1 LCHDAAATAL
11 VLTSSE
17 SDGRVD
23 DVGSASTVEVPIAQ
37 VKRGSVCKVL
47 PGSNVPVDG
56 VIVSGNA
63 EVDESMITGEPV
75 AVHKAVGD
83 TVFGST
89 VNQAGVLFVR
99 ATGVG
104 KDSAVSQ
111 IVALVQ
117 EAQTSRPPIQDFVDK
132 VSGVFV
138 PFVVVVSL
146 ITLVSWWI
154 VGAVGALPHEWR
166 AKGESWHLFAIMKG
180 VAVVTVACPCA
191 LGLAAPTA
199 IMVGTGVGASQ
210 GILIKDG
217 GALEKLKNVKAIVF
231 DKTGTITAGVMSVAD
246 FHVFETAV
254 LSKAKIW
261 AAIGGAESN
270 STHPIAKALQT
281 AAKIHGSGATLPA
294 PVDFV
299 ATAGRG
305 IACSIEGMDVRVG
318 NTTFM
323 TESGVDVLPVR
334 CVPAFRRRYPVDV
347 FLCTHWALG
356 LLFCSGCDDGA

>member
-1 LCHDAAATAL
+1 VVPYQGAPDTSPDAAHATA
-11 VLTSSE
+11 
-17 SDGRVD
+17 
-23 DVGSASTVEVPIAQ
+23 VELPIAQ
-37 VKRGSVCKVL
+37 VKRGDVCKVL
-47 PGSNVPVDG
+47 PGSKVPVDG
-56 VIVSGNA
+56 VVVAGNSD
-63 EVDESMITGEPV
+63 VDESMITGEPV
-75 AVHKAVGD
+75 AVHKTVGD
-83 TVFGST
+83 SVFGST
-89 VNQAGVLFVR
+89 VNQAGVLFVK

-111 IVALVQ
+111 IVLLVQ
-117 EAQTSRPPIQDFVDK
+117 EAQTARPPIQDFVDK

-138 PFVVVVSL
+138 PFVVGVSL
-146 ITLVSWWI
+146 LTLVIWWI

-217 GALEKLKNVKAIVF
+217 GALEKLKGVKAIVF
-231 DKTGTITAGVMSVAD
+231 DKTGTITSGVMSVAD
-246 FHVFETAV
+246 FRTFETST
-254 LSKAKIW
+254 LTKSKIW

-270 STHPIAKALQT
+270 STHPIAKALQA
-281 AAKIHGSGATLPA
+281 AAKIYSSGVVASA

-305 IACSIEGMDVRVG
+305 IACSIDGMDVRVG
-318 NTTFM
+318 NSEFM

-334 CVPAFRRRYPVDV
+334 GWSLCPIQIFRFFTCVCVTS
-347 FLCTHWALG
+347 CCHG
-356 LLFCSGCDDGA
+356 LMSRV